1 MNKASQ
7 LEVMVTVAG
16 AGEDGQ
22 LRDTRHYTTLDIERT
37 NAETIK
43 NSFLDS
49 FVDKN
54 VNFQDKLISVGTD
67 GCNTMIG
74 SQNGVIQKLKEE
86 VPELQETGQ
95 CNAHNLSN
103 TMQYAVQ
110 NFDPDLKLA
119 CVNVYQDL
127 GGATGFGLKKVKE
140 FQESCKSI
148 GFKPKPF
155 KQFVTVR
162 FRTLRNCLDP
172 ILHNFNALV
181 HYYSNLKKPTERQK
195 LLIEYFVDRQHM
207 SKLKMMFVYSATAE
221 MTEGIDFLESR
232 SVNIHNAADKLENIL
247 YTHQMRVLDES
258 EVNVYSEDRDS
269 MERKDRLDLLKV
281 DVETAKLLKNKKM
294 FIGDEAEKYLR
305 KLGLRPD
312 SKQVEWFFESVRR
325 FHKSAILR
333 MQKYFKT
340 ALQSSVMANLS
351 ALSPSRQSKI
361 LTSRQLQSLAKTYS
375 KVVRNIDI
383 DGMDRINTEIEE
395 YVTDE
400 DVKEIDK
407 SLPFG
412 EYWRK
417 VGSLTDGSWKRYNI
431 LPAFANAL
439 SVIFYSN
446 SEVERTFSIMNNIH
460 QNKQRNC
467 LAQNTLNA
475 TLHIRSGVESSL
487 VREDCKKCEVA
498 ATPHCHCSLV
508 DLSGDIREK
517 CKLAHS
523 RYSASLDEAKS
534 RKEDETEES
543 KKRNVAF
550 VDKEKLKFDKFKES
564 LSKRPAFYKSELFE
578 PVFKDRKDNKRKQT
592 DQVQEN
598 PSKKVNNNVKSNKV
612 TPKRK

>member
-127 GGATGFGLKKVKE
+127 GGASGFGLKKVKE

-155 KQFVTVR
+155 KQFVSVR
-162 FRTLRNCLDP
+162 FRTLLNCLDP

-207 SKLKMMFVYSATAE
+207 SKLKMVFVYSATAE

-333 MQKYFKT
+333 M
-340 ALQSSVMANLS
+340 
-351 ALSPSRQSKI
+351 
-361 LTSRQLQSLAKTYS
+361 
-375 KVVRNIDI
+375 
-383 DGMDRINTEIEE
+383 
-395 YVTDE
+395 
-400 DVKEIDK
+400 
-407 SLPFG
+407 
-412 EYWRK
+412 
-417 VGSLTDGSWKRYNI
+417 
-431 LPAFANAL
+431 
-439 SVIFYSN
+439 
-446 SEVERTFSIMNNIH
+446 
-460 QNKQRNC
+460 
-467 LAQNTLNA
+467 
-475 TLHIRSGVESSL
+475 
-487 VREDCKKCEVA
+487 
-498 ATPHCHCSLV
+498 
-508 DLSGDIREK
+508 
-517 CKLAHS
+517 
-523 RYSASLDEAKS
+523 
-534 RKEDETEES
+534 
-543 KKRNVAF
+543 
-550 VDKEKLKFDKFKES
+550 
-564 LSKRPAFYKSELFE
+564 
-578 PVFKDRKDNKRKQT
+578 
-592 DQVQEN
+592 
-598 PSKKVNNNVKSNKV
+598 
-612 TPKRK
+612 